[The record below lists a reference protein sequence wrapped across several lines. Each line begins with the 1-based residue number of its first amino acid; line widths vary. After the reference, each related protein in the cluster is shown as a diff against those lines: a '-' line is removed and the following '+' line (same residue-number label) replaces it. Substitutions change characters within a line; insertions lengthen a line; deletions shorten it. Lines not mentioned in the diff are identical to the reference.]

1 MAITGVAAIGAA
13 VAGGLGVSATVIA
26 VAGLAITAVGLIT
39 KNSTLMKIGGGIGL
53 GAGASALASGIGSAA
68 TGAGADATSSAI
80 SAPSVA
86 DASGAGSQAAGD
98 VAEAASSTPDDLI
111 SGYTG
116 ASDAAGDSAGLVNGA
131 GVQTVSD
138 AAVNQAGAP
147 LGVGGSQG
155 AVAPVDQSLNGAAN
169 NSINNMLSDA
179 SPADANVAT
188 PNANVANVNPAN
200 ANVANVNPA
209 NTNDITSNTTA
220 ASPVAPGATAP
231 GSQTADAAG
240 QTATTGSG
248 APMGFDASN
257 AYTPVQNGLQAPSS
271 WWQDTL
277 TWMQNPKNNGLM
289 QAGAGLIK
297 GVGQGVGSVISA
309 NVSKQMTAQQQ
320 WEDANNT
327 GAASVPTVNL
337 HPTGAPSPYKTPAQ
351 IQQAASQA
359 TATATPAFNGIVNK
373 ARST

>member
-131 GVQTVSD
+131 GVQTASD

-147 LGVGGSQG
+147 LGTGGSQG

-200 ANVANVNPA
+200 
-209 NTNDITSNTTA
+209 TNDIASNTAA

-359 TATATPAFNGIVNK
+359 AATATPAFNGIVNK